1 MFNRFVI
8 PIVACIVATMA
19 MWIVVEKTRPVFRTA
34 AIETEGKSKGGM
46 TGEMMQE
53 YRFEVLKCDMVSFG
67 IWGAVMA
74 GFTGLAGNPA
84 ASSRWRGL
92 VAGLILGAGAGAL
105 GAYLGQTQEA
115 MIEYQGASSTYWI
128 FRWAAIMLPIAVAA
142 SIACSLSGSVT
153 RQLVECL
160 AGGMLGLVIGVTV
173 FSLLHGVATPLEK
186 PSNVYPGWAANR
198 ILAMLAINLSVFTLI
213 LVQAGRCHTKQI
225 PNAELGPTV
234 EV

>member
-1 MFNRFVI
+1 MLIRFVI
-8 PIVACIVATMA
+8 PIVACIVVTMT
-19 MWIVVEKTRPVFRTA
+19 MWIVIEKTRPVFRTS
-34 AIETEGKSKGGM
+34 AIESEGKSKGGM

-84 ASSRWRGL
+84 ANSRWRGL

-115 MIEYQGASSTYWI
+115 MSEYQGVSSTYWI

-142 SIACSLSGSVT
+142 SVACSLSGSLKT
-153 RQLVECL
+153 QLVECL
-160 AGGMLGLVIGVTV
+160 IGGMLGLVIGVTV
-173 FSLLHGVATPLEK
+173 FSLLHGLATPLEK
-186 PSNVYPGWAANR
+186 PSNVYPGWAENR
-198 ILAMLAINLSVFTLI
+198 ILAMLAMNLSVFTLI
-213 LVQAGRCHTKQI
+213 LVQAGRSHSKQVKK
-225 PNAELGPTV
+225 PDLGPTTV
-234 EV
+234 V